1 MASIRPSIKVFLSE
15 KDHIFSQK
23 NQPQFIGIL
32 LDESEYPNKM
42 SVSHYGG
49 DMVNFKDQPFVV
61 AGRDTLIAETL
72 VTLADGDPGWRATE
86 KIPGLK
92 QRYFYKLRL
101 VNHKISIRAFL
112 SAVTFQN
119 QVWAFGGRD
128 SRVDMADVYVYN
140 GKTYSDTSK

>member
-1 MASIRPSIKVFLSE
+1 MLWLRSDPVSRYFCPKKTTFF
-15 KDHIFSQK
+15 HTK
-23 NQPQFIGIL
+23 NQLQFIGIL

-92 QRYFYKLRL
+92 QRYFYKRGL
-101 VNHKISIRAFL
+101 
-112 SAVTFQN
+112 
-119 QVWAFGGRD
+119 
-128 SRVDMADVYVYN
+128 
-140 GKTYSDTSK
+140 

>member
-1 MASIRPSIKVFLSE
+1 
-15 KDHIFSQK
+15 
-23 NQPQFIGIL
+23 
-32 LDESEYPNKM
+32 M

-92 QRYFYKLRL
+92 QR
-101 VNHKISIRAFL
+101 
-112 SAVTFQN
+112 
-119 QVWAFGGRD
+119 
-128 SRVDMADVYVYN
+128 
-140 GKTYSDTSK
+140 

>member
-1 MASIRPSIKVFLSE
+1 MNGCNAMNYIATELDPWDNPILVE
-15 KDHIFSQK
+15 KYIVCGSFEDPTQCYGFDPTQY
-23 NQPQFIGIL
+23 QGIL

-92 QRYFYKLRL
+92 QR
-101 VNHKISIRAFL
+101 
-112 SAVTFQN
+112 
-119 QVWAFGGRD
+119 
-128 SRVDMADVYVYN
+128 
-140 GKTYSDTSK
+140 

>member
-1 MASIRPSIKVFLSE
+1 
-15 KDHIFSQK
+15 
-23 NQPQFIGIL
+23 
-32 LDESEYPNKM
+32 M

-92 QRYFYKLRL
+92 QRYLIKKRSKTKLQSLFVCCDFPESGLGFWRTRFP
-101 VNHKISIRAFL
+101 S
-112 SAVTFQN
+112 
-119 QVWAFGGRD
+119 
-128 SRVDMADVYVYN
+128 
-140 GKTYSDTSK
+140 